1 MGTDWIKFIG
11 EAGAAYGG
19 LKVSWGPG
27 FVSGL
32 TTPPSKQAFK
42 EAQHKENPKA

>member
-11 EAGAAYGG
+11 EAGPAYAG
-19 LKVSWGPG
+19 LKLSLELG

-32 TTPPSKQAFK
+32 SRG
-42 EAQHKENPKA
+42 